1 MARMKQGVFSW
12 EDVLAQR
19 YQSNKPSPLPRSRR
33 RTLTLPQPQLQ
44 CHLLSRLSPEIRLM
58 IWEMVLNGRRFHII
72 QRSHQRLGHIVCP
85 HSGTSSPSDKRASRR
100 ARDPFCE
107 ICNGGGIPQPVKE
120 GDLNTRAKATLLNLA
135 LTSRQIYYE
144 SIHLLYTLNTFEF
157 SNPWSLPYLRPT
169 IPSEYWD
176 CIRNVELRWSF
187 HGHWLPSKDPV
198 RAVYVSAGQAQWHE
212 TCRVLSKLPTL
223 KSFVLVLGSTWYSE
237 SVERLPIFLEPLRG
251 LRVQRS
257 RFGTRRDRLF
267 DEDEFSSESGSGA
280 GLSSDEESTSS
291 FSSSSSSSS
300 ISRETELRS
309 YRYSCSVGLVPMAKS
324 DASAT
329 WELRLQG
336 QPYYGHE
343 LGRLG
348 EDLRRKG
355 IDCVISMT

>member
-1 MARMKQGVFSW
+1 MARTKQGVFSW

-19 YQSNKPSPLPRSRR
+19 YQSNKPPPLPRSRR
-33 RTLTLPQPQLQ
+33 RTLTIPQPQLQ
-44 CHLLSRLSPEIRLM
+44 CHLLSRLSPELRLM
-58 IWEMVLNGRRFHII
+58 IWEMVLGGRRFHII
-72 QRSHQRLGHIVCP
+72 QRSNQRLGHIVCP
-85 HSGTSSPSDKRASRR
+85 HSGTSTPSAKDKASQR
-100 ARDPFCE
+100 ARDAFCE
-107 ICNGGGIPQPVKE
+107 ICHGGGIPQPVKE
-120 GDLNTRAKATLLNLA
+120 GDLNTRTKETLLNLA

-157 SNPWSLPYLRPT
+157 SNPWSLPYIRPT

-187 HGHWLPSKDPV
+187 QGHWLPSKDPV
-198 RAVYVSAGQAQWHE
+198 RAVYVSAGQAQWQE
-212 TCRVLSKLPTL
+212 TCRAVSKLPTL
-223 KSFVLVLGSTWYSE
+223 QSFVLVLGNTWYSE
-237 SVERLPIFLEPLRG
+237 SVEKLPIFLEPLRG

-257 RFGTRRDRLF
+257 RFRTRHREVF
-267 DEDEFSSESGSGA
+267 DDFEVSSESGSGA
-280 GLSSDEESTSS
+280 GLSSDEESISS
-291 FSSSSSSSS
+291 CSSSSSS
-300 ISRETELRS
+300 ISRETGLRS
-309 YRYSCSVGLVPMAKS
+309 CCYSHPAGRLPMAKS
-324 DASAT
+324 DSASTT